1 MTDDPRARRFF
12 VAFHLHE
19 LGHLLCC
26 PRSWYQ
32 SINCYDWT
40 GSRHREVQ
48 RSFRNVL
55 EARATASLGG
65 GCGFFDSPASRPS
78 QSSDGADAQ
87 QSIRSLSLWRRAIIL
102 AGPLSNVALASAL
115 FLVVYFRRGN
125 LSVADL
131 AQPDLGLPL
140 LIAGFSMAVARF
152 KLLPVLPLG
161 GGRLALL
168 VFKPCRGRALSTQGE
183 DRLRIHVA
191 GVQGRAGATGAG

>member
-1 MTDDPRARRFF
+1 MTHEADVFC

-32 SINCYDWT
+32 GINCYDWIR
-40 GSRHREVQ
+40 SRHREVQ

-55 EARATASLGG
+55 QARAIASRGG
-65 GCGFFDSPASRPS
+65 GCGFFDGPASRPS

-87 QSIRSLSLWRRAIIL
+87 QSIRSLSLWRRAIIP